1 VSFDNKTI
9 FVFVER
15 FTNVNIH
22 RFVLWLRIMNI
33 KKRIYSF
40 QSNEIVALKRVH
52 LHMKSPS
59 DEGVP
64 NNIIRFVILFNLTF
78 YLIVL
83 FLSSEIKALQEIED
97 HENVCWIFRERVFFS
112 FDKFRLLNYSMF
124 FLMVSVIY
132 SFSNICPVIY
142 RKLYEMSIDHWQIL
156 KSKVTWECYW
166 TEFRFVMKIELCIE

>member
-1 VSFDNKTI
+1 
-9 FVFVER
+9 
-15 FTNVNIH
+15 
-22 RFVLWLRIMNI
+22 MNI

-83 FLSSEIKALQEIED
+83 FLSSEIKAFQEIED
-97 HENVCWIFRERVFFS
+97 HENVC
-112 FDKFRLLNYSMF
+112 
-124 FLMVSVIY
+124 
-132 SFSNICPVIY
+132 
-142 RKLYEMSIDHWQIL
+142 
-156 KSKVTWECYW
+156 
-166 TEFRFVMKIELCIE
+166 